1 MTRKADD
8 AAASPPARERGRR
21 NKPRR
26 ERAPSGVAA
35 ASPAVWPGVIG
46 GRFLP
51 LTPPQIEAIHRA
63 ALKVLAQTGMGDI
76 PPVVQQVM
84 ATKGLSVGADGRMVF
99 PAALVEDTIAA
110 ARRDVVLFGQAPN
123 SALELHGA
131 RVYAGSGGAAPN
143 IIDRTTGHYRPSTL
157 HDLYDAARVV
167 DALEH
172 IHFFCRSLVAT
183 DLTDPLALDV
193 NTAFACLAG
202 TGKHV
207 TVQASRPEHV
217 ATLAD
222 LAFDVAGGASAF
234 ADRPLLSLNIN
245 HVVPPLRF
253 DADSVGVMAEAAR
266 RGIPFHINSFDQAGA
281 SSPAALAG
289 AVVQAVAETLAGL
302 VFAYAVNPACQ
313 AVFGPRP
320 MITDLRSGAMTGG
333 CGEQAIA
340 MAAAVQMGRFYN
352 LPTSCIAGAADSKSP
367 DVQSGFEKALTIS
380 LAAHAGCNFITQA
393 GGMQASLMGA
403 SLESYVIDNEMLGAI
418 LRSVRGIEVS
428 DETLSVD
435 IIDQTV
441 RGEGHFLGA
450 ADTLRRM
457 TSEFHYPALS
467 DRASHEEWE
476 ATGRA
481 TLNQRAHAQ
490 VETLLAEHFPQ
501 HVSTE
506 TQARLR
512 QRFDIR
518 LPEASMRPQL
528 APPSAPQSAPQ
539 SVSTDPTIDPLIQQ
553 TA

>member
-8 AAASPPARERGRR
+8 SPASPHVRERGRR

-26 ERAPSGVAA
+26 AAGGPSAT
-35 ASPAVWPGVIG
+35 SEAVWPGVVG

-51 LTPPQIEAIHRA
+51 LTPTQIEAIHRA
-63 ALKVLAQTGMGDI
+63 ALKVLEQTGMGDI
-76 PPVVQQVM
+76 PPVVEE
-84 ATKGLSVGADGRMVF
+84 ALAPKGLKVGADGRMTF

-110 ARRDVVLFGQAPN
+110 ARRDVVLQGQAPN
-123 SALELHGA
+123 SALELQGG

-143 IIDRTTGHYRPSTL
+143 IIDRTTGLYRPSTL

-172 IHFFCRSLVAT
+172 MHFFCRSLVAT
-183 DLTDPLALDV
+183 DLSDPMALDV

-222 LAFDVAGGASAF
+222 LAFEVAGGATAF

-253 DADSVGVMAEAAR
+253 DADSAGVMAEAAR

-302 VFAYAVNPACQ
+302 VFAHAVNPACQ

-340 MAAAVQMGRFYN
+340 MAAAVQMGRFYD

-428 DETLSVD
+428 DETLSIG
-435 IIDQTV
+435 IIDEAV
-441 RGEGHFLGA
+441 RGDGHFLGA
-450 ADTLRRM
+450 ADTLGRM
-457 TSEFHYPALS
+457 NSEFHYPALS

-476 ATGRA
+476 AGGRA
-481 TLNQRAHAQ
+481 TLNQRAHAH
-490 VETLLAEHFPQ
+490 VETLLAGHFPQ
-501 HVSTE
+501 HLSAE
-506 TQARLR
+506 TQSSLR

-518 LPEASMRPQL
+518 LPEASMRPQNR
-528 APPSAPQSAPQ
+528 PQPE
-539 SVSTDPTIDPLIQQ
+539 PTDPLIKRS
-553 TA
+553 A